1 MFFSRVFQFIVHRSA
16 FIVCFG
22 GFMARYVGQRVKRT
36 EDPRLI
42 QGLAHYVDDIRLP
55 DTLHVAFVRSIY
67 AHARVNGVDAS
78 EALKAPGVVAVYT
91 GKETAGIGPVPCAG
105 ALPDL
110 KVPDHRVLATD
121 KVYFVGHPIAAIVAT
136 NAYAARDAAE
146 LVLVD
151 YEDLPAVVDAEAAA
165 AGGTVIH
172 ESFGDNIA
180 YKLTAG
186 EGDIEAALNGA
197 DKVIKQRI
205 TNQRLAPVAME
216 PRGVLARYFPG
227 EQELTVW
234 SSTQIPHLLRTQ
246 LALMIGIPENKLRV
260 ITPEVGGG
268 FGSKL
273 NVYAEEALLG
283 WISMQLGRPAKWIET
298 RRENMA
304 ATIHGRGQV
313 GDIEIGFRNDGTITG
328 LRYNVFADL
337 GAYHQLL
344 TPAIPTLTGLM
355 LSGCYK
361 IPAIQINVTGVFTN
375 KMATDAYRGAGRP
388 EATYVVER
396 ALDLVA
402 DELDIDPVEVRR
414 RNFPAP
420 EEFPF
425 KTATGLFYDSGN
437 YEGALDKA
445 LKNAD
450 YERLRAEQ
458 KSARDEGRI
467 VGIGVS
473 TYVEICALGP
483 SQAMPAGGWES
494 ATVRIEPTGKVT
506 VLTGASPHGQ
516 GQETSFAQLTADELG
531 VDLNDV
537 TVIHGDTSIVQ
548 YGIGTFGSRATAVG
562 GTAVYVAIEKLR
574 EKARLIAAHML
585 GTDAANIAFDEG
597 MFSLKEAK
605 KVATAA
611 GGDTASSGDADEVPE
626 AVLPAGQDPA
636 GALPEPEPGRKSVT
650 IQDVALAAHL
660 GRELPPD
667 TEPGLS
673 ATYFF
678 EPKNFTFPFGTHI
691 CVVEIDR
698 DTGEVKITRYV
709 AVDDCGRVIN
719 PMLVDGQVQ
728 GGIVQSIGQALYE
741 EVVYDEQGQ
750 LVTGTLMDYAV
761 PRAKMI
767 PWFELDRTET
777 PTDVN
782 PMGVKGVGEAGTIG
796 ATPAIVNAV
805 VDALSPFGVR
815 HIDMPVRPEAVWRII
830 NRGQ

>member
-1 MFFSRVFQFIVHRSA
+1 
-16 FIVCFG
+16 
-22 GFMARYVGQRVKRT
+22 MAKYVGQRVKRT
-36 EDPRLI
+36 EDPRFI
-42 QGLAHYVDDIRLP
+42 QGLAHYVDDVGLP
-55 DTLHVAFVRSIY
+55 GTLHVAFLRSMY
-67 AHARVNGVDAS
+67 AHARIKSIDVS
-78 EALKAPGVVAVYT
+78 EASHAPGVVAVYT
-91 GKETAGIGPVPCAG
+91 GKDVATKIGPVPCAA

-110 KVPDHRVLATD
+110 KVPDYRVLATD
-121 KVYFVGHPIAAIVAT
+121 HVVFVGHPIAVVVAT
-136 NAYAARDAAE
+136 DRYAARDAID
-146 LVLVD
+146 LIMVD
-151 YEDLPAVVDAEAAA
+151 YDELPAVVDVEEAAK
-165 AGGTVIH
+165 GGPLVY
-172 ESFGDNIA
+172 EEYGNNIA

-186 EGDIEAALNGA
+186 EGDIDAALA
-197 DKVIKQRI
+197 SSDHVIKQRMV
-205 TNQRLAPVAME
+205 NQRLAPIAME

-246 LALMIGIPENKLRV
+246 LAIMIGIPENKLRV

-273 NVYAEEALLG
+273 NVYAEEALIG
-283 WISMQLGRPAKWIET
+283 WISMQLGKPVKWIET
-298 RRENMA
+298 RRENIQ

-313 GDIEIGFRNDGTITG
+313 GYIEIGCKNDGTITG

-355 LSGCYK
+355 LSGAYK

-396 ALDLVA
+396 AADLVA
-402 DELDIDPVEVRR
+402 AQLGMDVVDVRR
-414 RNFPAP
+414 KNFPAP

-437 YEGALDKA
+437 YDAALQKA
-445 LKNAD
+445 LTMVDYKN
-450 YERLRAEQ
+450 L
-458 KSARDEGRI
+458 RDEQRKAREQGRLI
-467 VGIGVS
+467 GIGVS

-494 ATVRIEPTGKVT
+494 ATVRIEPTCKVT
-506 VLTGASPHGQ
+506 VMTGASPHGQ
-516 GQETSFAQLTADELG
+516 GQETSFAQIAADELG

-562 GTAVYVAIEKLR
+562 GTAMFMAIEKLK
-574 EKARLIAAHML
+574 EKAAKIAAHIL
-585 GTDAANIAFDEG
+585 KTDAANVVFKEG
-597 MFSLKEAK
+597 RF
-605 KVATAA
+605 TRQAA
-611 GGDTASSGDADEVPE
+611 MAASGDAGSTD
-626 AVLPAGQDPA
+626 AGPA
-636 GALPEPEPGRKSVT
+636 SVT
-650 IQDVALAAHL
+650 IQEVALAAHIA
-660 GRELPPD
+660 REIPPGS
-667 TEPGLS
+667 EPGLS

-678 EPKNFTFPFGTHI
+678 EPTNFTFPFGTHI
-691 CVVEIDR
+691 AVIEIDR
-698 DTGEVKITRYV
+698 ETGDIKFLRYV

-719 PMLVDGQVQ
+719 PLLVDGQIH
-728 GGIVQSIGQALYE
+728 GGIVQAIGQALFE
-741 EVVYDEQGQ
+741 ELVHDEQGQ

-761 PRAKMI
+761 PKAGML

-777 PTDVN
+777 PSPVN
-782 PMGVKGVGEAGTIG
+782 PLGVKGVGEAGTIG
-796 ATPAIVNAV
+796 ATPAVVGAV

-815 HIDMPVRPEAVWRII
+815 HMDMPVKPENVWKII
-830 NRGQ
+830 NAQ

>member
-1 MFFSRVFQFIVHRSA
+1 MATKFF
-16 FIVCFG
+16 
-22 GFMARYVGQRVKRT
+22 GQRLKRT

-42 QGLAHYVDDIRLP
+42 KGLAHYVDDIRLP
-55 DTLHVAFVRSIY
+55 DTLHVAFLRSMY
-67 AHARVNGVDAS
+67 AHARITSIDTT

-91 GKETAGIGPVPCAG
+91 GRELGKKLGPVPCAG

-110 KVPDHRVLATD
+110 KVPDHRPLASD
-121 KVYFVGHPIAAIVAT
+121 RVYFVGHPIAAVVAT
-136 NAYAARDAAE
+136 DRYLARDAVDLIAI
-146 LVLVD
+146 D
-151 YEDLPAVVDAEAAA
+151 YEELPVVVDPEEAAK
-165 AGGTVIH
+165 GGALVH
-172 ESFGDNIA
+172 ENFGDNIA

-186 EGDIEAALNGA
+186 EGDIDAALNQA
-197 DKVIKQRI
+197 DHVIKQRI
-205 TNQRLAPVAME
+205 LNQRLAPIAME
-216 PRGVLARYFPG
+216 TRGVLARYLPG
-227 EQELTVW
+227 EEELTVW

-246 LALMIGIPENKLRV
+246 LALMIGMPENKLRV

-273 NVYAEEALLG
+273 NVYAEEALIG
-283 WISMQLGRPAKWIET
+283 WIAIQLGARPVKWIET
-298 RRENMA
+298 RRENIQ
-304 ATIHGRGQV
+304 ATIHGRGQI
-313 GDIEIGFRNDGTITG
+313 GYIEIGCRNDGTVTG
-328 LRYNVFADL
+328 LRYNVVADL

-402 DELDIDPVEVRR
+402 AELGLDVVEVRR
-414 RNFPAP
+414 RNFPQP
-420 EEFPF
+420 NEFPF

-437 YEGALDKA
+437 YQGALNKA
-445 LKNAD
+445 LENSD
-450 YERLRAEQ
+450 YAKLREEQ
-458 KSARDEGRI
+458 KTARESGRI
-467 VGIGVS
+467 MGIGVS

-506 VLTGASPHGQ
+506 ILTGASPHGQ
-516 GQETSFAQLTADELG
+516 GQETSFAQIAADELG
-531 VDLNDV
+531 VAIADV

-562 GTAVYVAIEKLR
+562 GTAVYIAIQKLKEKIH
-574 EKARLIAAHML
+574 KIAAQLL
-585 GTDAANIAFDEG
+585 GADASGIAFNEG
-597 MFSLKEAK
+597 RFSLQEVKDPG
-605 KVATAA
+605 A
-611 GGDTASSGDADEVPE
+611 GEVPE
-626 AVLPAGQDPA
+626 PVVPAGQAPA
-636 GALPEPEPGRKSVT
+636 AALPEPQTNGKKGVT
-650 IQDVALAAHL
+650 LLDVALAAHL
-660 GRELPPD
+660 AKELPPD
-667 TEPGLS
+667 MEPGLS

-691 CVVEIDR
+691 AVVEIDR
-698 DTGEVKITRYV
+698 DTGDIKFQRYV

-719 PMLVDGQVQ
+719 PMLVDGQVH
-728 GGIVQSIGQALYE
+728 GGIVQALGQALYE

-767 PWFELDRTET
+767 PWMELDRTET

-796 ATPAIVNAV
+796 ATPAIVNAI
-805 VDALSPFGVR
+805 VDALAPFGIR
-815 HIDMPVRPEAVWRII
+815 HIDMPIRPEAVWRIVSQ
-830 NRGQ
+830 RK